1 MKYDFITIGGVT
13 EDIVFFTEEGVLID
27 NKADILR
34 EKLLAFEY
42 GAKINIKEFGHY
54 FGGGASNSA
63 INLSGLGFKVACF
76 SKIGQDERGFRIL
89 ENLENNNIEHSFIE
103 VDKKNDS
110 GFSFIINNKKD
121 RIIFTYRGA
130 NDNFSVS
137 KKQEKNIKLT
147 EWVYLTSL
155 STDSQGN
162 LEKIFLN
169 KKNIAWNPGVSQL
182 SRGIYPI
189 KKFLKN
195 TEILILNK
203 DEALELV
210 KKTKKFSGL
219 KNEFLNDIKNLIKV
233 LKDSGPQKVI
243 LTDGVKGAYFFDGTN
258 FYHQRIIK
266 NQNRIDS
273 TGVGDAFGS
282 TVVGCLI
289 KFDGD
294 YKKAMYLGV
303 KNVSSV
309 VSLAGAQN
317 GLLKFKDLIK

>member
-13 EDIVFFTEEGVLID
+13 EDIVFFTSEGVLID
-27 NKADILR
+27 NKADILK

-63 INLSGLGFKVACF
+63 INLSGLSFKVACL
-76 SKIGQDERGFRIL
+76 SRIGQDERGFRIL
-89 ENLENNNIEHSFIE
+89 ENLENNKVDHNFIE
-103 VDKKNDS
+103 VDKKSDS

-121 RIIFTYRGA
+121 RIIFAYRGA
-130 NDNFSVS
+130 NDNFVIS
-137 KKQEKNIKLT
+137 KKQEKNIKLAK
-147 EWVYLTSL
+147 WVYLTSL
-155 STDSQGN
+155 PLNCQNS
-162 LEKIFLN
+162 LERIFLN
-169 KKNIAWNPGVSQL
+169 KNNIAWNPGISQL
-182 SRGIYPI
+182 SGGVAPI
-189 KKFLKN
+189 KRFLEN
-195 TEILILNK
+195 TEIFILNK
-203 DEALELV
+203 DEALELI
-210 KKTKKFSGL
+210 KKTKRFSSL
-219 KNEFLNDIKNLIKV
+219 KDNFLADIKNLIKI
-233 LKDSGPQKVI
+233 LKDLGPEKII

-258 FYHQRIIK
+258 FFHQKIIS
-266 NQNRIDS
+266 NQNKIDS

-294 YKKAMYLGV
+294 YKKSMYLGV

-317 GLLKFKDLIK
+317 GLLSYKELIK